1 MNLWI
6 RRIYSLN
13 RLINCDSVHISLK
26 YWVLLRKMSI
36 KAENPGFCRARLE
49 ELLKKRF
56 FYAPS
61 FELYGG
67 ISGLYDYGPPGM
79 ALEQNILDVWKKHFV
94 LEENMLEIG
103 TSIVTPHDVLET
115 SGHVMKFADWMCK
128 DPSTGEMFRA
138 DHLIKETLERRL
150 QKDAEAR
157 LLESHPRKNDCKKKS
172 NDSTM
177 PLTQVMIKQYETI
190 LSRIDDYDGNG
201 LYELI
206 KEHDI
211 RNPATNVPVEAPV
224 AFNLMF
230 RTQIGPTGNMM
241 GYLRPETSQGQFL
254 NFNKLLEFNNGK
266 MPFASVTVGKSF
278 RNEISPRSGLLRVR
292 EFTMAEIEHYVD
304 PLNKNH
310 RRFHE
315 VKDVKMIFLTRE
327 AQISGKE
334 HVVEMTVGE
343 AVSEGILDNTTLAY
357 FLARIHL
364 FLIKIG
370 INKNKLRFRQHMRN
384 EMAHYASDCWDVE
397 LLTSYGWIECVGC
410 ADRAAYDL
418 TVHSEKTKEK
428 LVVRELLS
436 KPLDVKEWVVNV
448 DKKKIGPL
456 FKKDL
461 RVIEHAISN
470 WSNEDKIR
478 YRDQAI
484 SEGKIIVKVADGRQF
499 EIPSSLFT
507 IEEVQRTISV
517 REYIPNVIEP
527 SFGIG
532 RILYSL
538 IEHSYWIRSDD
549 IDRGVLSFPPIVAPV
564 KCLLVPLSNNSV
576 FDPIID
582 RLSSELCRLGISY
595 KVDDSSA
602 TIGRRYSRNDELGT
616 PFGITVDFQTVND
629 GSLTLRERDTT
640 KQIRASEKEI
650 LKIIKELSEGLISWK
665 DVLRRFPVFNKQNLG
680 IPEITDLY
688 IRE

>member
-1 MNLWI
+1 
-6 RRIYSLN
+6 
-13 RLINCDSVHISLK
+13 
-26 YWVLLRKMSI
+26 MSI
-36 KAENPGFCRARLE
+36 KSENPGFCRSRLE

-56 FYAPS
+56 FYCPS

-67 ISGLYDYGPPGM
+67 VSGLYDYGPPGM
-79 ALEQNILDVWKKHFV
+79 ALEQNILEIWRKHFV
-94 LEENMLEIG
+94 HEENMLEIG
-103 TSIVTPHDVLET
+103 TSIVTPHEVLET
-115 SGHVMKFADWMCK
+115 SGHVYKFRDWMCK
-128 DPSTGEMFRA
+128 DPSTGEIFRA
-138 DHLIKETLERRL
+138 DHLIKEILKERI
-150 QKDAEAR
+150 KKG
-157 LLESHPRKNDCKKKS
+157 LESGLGCKDMSRDACGERYDKF
-172 NDSTM
+172 DSC
-177 PLTQVMIKQYETI
+177 LNEIKQYESI
-190 LSRIDDYDGNG
+190 LSQIDNYDDKG
-201 LYELI
+201 LSRVIE
-206 KEHDI
+206 EHDI
-211 RNPATNVPVEAPV
+211 RNPQTNVRVEGPV

-230 RTQIGPTGNMM
+230 ATEIGPTGNMT
-241 GYLRPETSQGQFL
+241 GYLRPETAQGQFL
-254 NFNKLLEFNNGK
+254 NFNKLLEFNNAK
-266 MPFASVTVGKSF
+266 MPFASVVVGKSF

-304 PLNKNH
+304 PLNKDH
-310 RRFHE
+310 KRFDE
-315 VKDVKMIFLTRE
+315 VENVKMKFLTRE
-327 AQISGKE
+327 IQMSGKE
-334 HVVEMTVGE
+334 EIIEMTVGE
-343 AVSEGILDNTTLAY
+343 AVFRGILDNTTLAY

-370 INKNKLRFRQHMRN
+370 VNKNKLRFRQHMRN
-384 EMAHYASDCWDVE
+384 EMAHYASDCWDAE

-418 TVHSEKTKEK
+418 TVHSDKTKEK

-436 KPLDVKEWVVNV
+436 KPMEVKEWVVTV

-456 FKKDL
+456 LKKDL
-461 RVIEHAISN
+461 KVVEQAISS

-478 YRDQAI
+478 YRDQAV
-484 SEGKIIVKVADGRQF
+484 SEGKIVVKVADGRQF

-507 IEEVQRTISV
+507 IEQVKKTISV

-549 IDRGVLSFPPIVAPV
+549 IDRCVLSFLPIVAPV
-564 KCLLVPLSNNSV
+564 KCLLVPLSNNSA

-582 RLSSELCRLGISY
+582 KLSSELRRLGISY

-602 TIGRRYSRNDELGT
+602 AIGRRYSRNDELGT

-650 LKIIKELSEGLISWK
+650 LKVVKELSEGLISWD
-665 DVLRRFPVFNKQNLG
+665 DVLKDFPIFNKQNTDT
-680 IPEITDLY
+680 PEITDLY
-688 IRE
+688 TRE

>member
-1 MNLWI
+1 MAVNT
-6 RRIYSLN
+6 
-13 RLINCDSVHISLK
+13 
-26 YWVLLRKMSI
+26 
-36 KAENPGFCRARLE
+36 ENPGFCRSRLE

-56 FYAPS
+56 FYCPS
-61 FELYGG
+61 YEIYGG
-67 ISGLYDYGPPGM
+67 VSGLYDYGPPGM
-79 ALEQNILDVWKKHFV
+79 ALEQNILNVWRKHFV
-94 LEENMLEIG
+94 YEENMLEIG
-103 TSIVTPHDVLET
+103 TSIVTPHEVLET
-115 SGHVMKFADWMCK
+115 SGHVSKFRDWMCK
-128 DPSTGEMFRA
+128 DPSTGEVFRA
-138 DHLIKETLERRL
+138 DHIIKEIL
-150 QKDAEAR
+150 
-157 LLESHPRKNDCKKKS
+157 
-172 NDSTM
+172 
-177 PLTQVMIKQYETI
+177 
-190 LSRIDDYDGNG
+190 LSRIKKRVESGLEGEKVEGGASGTKFDTLDESLSRIREYEDIISRIDGYDGEG
-201 LYELI
+201 LSRVIEEY
-206 KEHDI
+206 DI
-211 RNPATNVPVEAPV
+211 RNPATNVRMEGPVG
-224 AFNLMF
+224 FNLMF
-230 RTQIGPTGNMM
+230 ATEIGPKGNMT
-241 GYLRPETSQGQFL
+241 GYLRPETAQGQFL

-266 MPFASVTVGKSF
+266 MPFASVVVGKSF
-278 RNEISPRSGLLRVR
+278 RNEISPRSGLLRMR

-304 PLNKNH
+304 PLNKDH
-310 RRFHE
+310 RRFNE
-315 VKDVKMIFLTRE
+315 VENVKMKFLTRE
-327 AQISGKE
+327 IQMSGKE
-334 HVVEMTVGE
+334 EVIEMKIGE
-343 AVSEGILDNTTLAY
+343 AVARGILENTTLAY

-364 FLIKIG
+364 FLIRIG
-370 INKNKLRFRQHMRN
+370 MNKEKLRFRQHMNN
-384 EMAHYASDCWDVE
+384 EMAHYASDCWDAE

-428 LVVRELLS
+428 LVVRELLP
-436 KPLDVKEWVVNV
+436 KPMEVTEWVVNV

-461 RVIEHAISN
+461 KVVEQAISS

-478 YRDQAI
+478 YRDQAA
-484 SEGKIIVKVADGRQF
+484 SEGRIVVKVEDGREF

-507 IEEVQRTISV
+507 IEQVKKTISV

-549 IDRGVLSFPPIVAPV
+549 VDRCVLSFPPIVAPV
-564 KCLLVPLSNNSV
+564 KCLLVPLSNNSA

-582 RLSSELCRLGISY
+582 KLSFELRQLGISH

-602 TIGRRYSRNDELGT
+602 AIGRRYSRNDELGT

-640 KQIRASEKEI
+640 RQIRASEKEI
-650 LKIIKELSEGLISWK
+650 LRVIKELSEGLISWD
-665 DVLRRFPVFNKQNLG
+665 DVLKDFPIFNKQITD